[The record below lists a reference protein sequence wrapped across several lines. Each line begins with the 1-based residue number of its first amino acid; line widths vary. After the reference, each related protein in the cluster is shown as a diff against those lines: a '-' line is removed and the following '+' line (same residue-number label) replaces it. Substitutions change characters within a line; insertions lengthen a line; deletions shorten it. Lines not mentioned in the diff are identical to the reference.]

1 MMEWG
6 EVDLF
11 LVKAEESLAG
21 AESEFVNGRYNNCA
35 NRAYYA
41 CFQAA
46 IAALIRASIRP
57 LGAQWG
63 HNFVQAAFNG
73 RLINQRKLYP
83 PTLRTT
89 LTLNYALREKADYDP
104 DQVTE
109 IRAARAVSRTEAFV
123 NAVRGEGGE
132 PT

>member
-1 MMEWG
+1 MMELG
-6 EVDLF
+6 EIELF
-11 LVKAEESLAG
+11 LVKAEECLAG
-21 AESEFVNGRYNNCA
+21 AESEFLNGRYNNCA

-46 IAALIRASIRP
+46 IAALVRASIRP
-57 LGAQWG
+57 RGGQWG
-63 HNFVQAAFNG
+63 HDFVQSAFSG
-73 RLINQRKLYP
+73 RLINRRKLYP

-89 LTLNYALREKADYDP
+89 LIRNYALREKADYDP

-123 NAVRGEGGE
+123 NAVRGERGE